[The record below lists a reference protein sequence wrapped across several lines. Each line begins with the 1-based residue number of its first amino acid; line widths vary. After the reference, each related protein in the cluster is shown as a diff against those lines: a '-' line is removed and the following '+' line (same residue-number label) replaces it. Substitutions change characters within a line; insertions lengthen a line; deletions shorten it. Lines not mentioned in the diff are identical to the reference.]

1 MLTIIK
7 SIIGDVL
14 FKFINAWRKDKQL
27 KDLGAAEVTIGAV
40 EKVNEAKQKVNSKS
54 KPDNI
59 DDVLDKL

>member
-7 SIIGDVL
+7 SIISDIIL
-14 FKFINAWRKDKQL
+14 KFINSWRKDKQL

-59 DDVLDKL
+59 NDVLDKL

>member
-1 MLTIIK
+1 M
-7 SIIGDVL
+7 
-14 FKFINAWRKDKQL
+14 NAWRKDKQL